1 MIHSTEYINLLSVF
15 SVHDKKYVAH
25 SRHHPAAATFPE
37 SYEGSA
43 GSYSERERITDAHQ
57 GSSHND
63 SRYAD
68 VAPK

>member
-1 MIHSTEYINLLSVF
+1 MTQSLNYIDLFFIF
-15 SVHDKKYVAH
+15 SVHDKKHVAH
-25 SRHHPAAATFPE
+25 SRHPVAYPE
-37 SYEGSA
+37 SYEGPA

-57 GSSHND
+57 SSSHND